1 MPFAVDG
8 PLQLHQAL
16 SRVVLGK
23 EEPLARLVLA
33 AVAGGHLL
41 VEDVPGVGKTTAA
54 KALARLT
61 GADFKRVQFTPD
73 LLPYD
78 LTGVDVFHP
87 ETRAFEFRPGP
98 VFTQVVLADEINRA
112 TPKVQSAL
120 LEVMEE
126 GQVTVG
132 GVTRPV
138 DEFFL
143 VVATQNPLDL
153 DGTFPLPAAQLDRF
167 FLKLSFG
174 YPDAAAEEAVWLNDP
189 GHAAPEAG
197 PPPVTTAELMAL
209 RARVP
214 SVYVAPELL
223 HLARRVV
230 DATRHDPAVALGLS
244 PRAGVHL
251 VKALRTWALLHG
263 RDYCVSQD
271 FQDLALDVWA
281 HRLELKDAAQHPR
294 DYLKGLVDAAMV
306 NHEGSR
312 REG

>member
-1 MPFAVDG
+1 MPFSVGG
-8 PLQLHQAL
+8 PQRLHEAL

-33 AVAGGHLL
+33 AVAGGHVL

-61 GADFKRVQFTPD
+61 GSAFRRIQFTPD

-126 GQVTVG
+126 SQVTVG

-138 DEFFL
+138 DPFFL

-153 DGTFPLPAAQLDRF
+153 DGTFPLPSAQLDRF
-167 FLKLSFG
+167 FLKLAFG
-174 YPDAAAEEAVWLNDP
+174 YPHAEAERDVWLGDP
-189 GHAAPEAG
+189 GHAPPEPG
-197 PPPVTTAELMAL
+197 PAPVTPAELLEL
-209 RARVP
+209 RSRAG
-214 SVYVAPELL
+214 SVHVAPELL
-223 HLARRVV
+223 DLAARVV
-230 DATRHDPAVALGLS
+230 GRTRTDPSVALGLS

-263 RDYCVSQD
+263 RGYAVAQD
-271 FQDLALDVWA
+271 FRDLAADVWA
-281 HRLELKDAAQHPR
+281 HRLELRDTGRDARAF
-294 DYLKGLVDAAMV
+294 LVSV
-306 NHEGSR
+306 VEEELVRHEA
-312 REG
+312 

>member
-1 MPFAVDG
+1 MPFSVGG
-8 PLQLHQAL
+8 PQRLHEAL

-33 AVAGGHLL
+33 AVAGGHVL

-61 GADFKRVQFTPD
+61 GSNFRRIQFTPD

-78 LTGVDVFHP
+78 LTGVDIFHP
-87 ETRAFEFRPGP
+87 ETRTFEFRPGP

-126 GQVTVG
+126 SQVTVG

-138 DEFFL
+138 DPFFL

-153 DGTFPLPAAQLDRF
+153 DGTFPLPSAQLDRF
-167 FLKLSFG
+167 FLKLGFG
-174 YPDAAAEEAVWLNDP
+174 YPHAEAERAVWLGDP
-189 GHAAPEAG
+189 GHAPPEPGPAPIT
-197 PPPVTTAELMAL
+197 PAELLAL
-209 RARVP
+209 RAQLP
-214 SVYVAPELL
+214 SVHVAPELL
-223 HLARRVV
+223 ELAGRVV
-230 DATRHDPAVALGLS
+230 DRTRTDASVALGLS

-251 VKALRTWALLHG
+251 IRALRAWALLHG
-263 RDYCVSQD
+263 RDYAVAQD
-271 FQDLALDVWA
+271 FRELALDIWA
-281 HRLELKDAAQHPR
+281 HRLELRDGTRDPR
-294 DYLKGLVDAAMV
+294 VFLQTLVDEEMV
-306 NHEGSR
+306 RHEA
-312 REG
+312 

>member
-1 MPFAVDG
+1 
-8 PLQLHQAL
+8 
-16 SRVVLGK
+16 
-23 EEPLARLVLA
+23 LARLVLA
-33 AVAGGHLL
+33 AVVGGHVL

-61 GADFKRVQFTPD
+61 GSDFRRIQFTPD

-87 ETRAFEFRPGP
+87 ETSTFEFRPGP

-138 DEFFL
+138 DAFFL

-153 DGTFPLPAAQLDRF
+153 EGTFPLPSAQLDRF
-167 FLKLSFG
+167 FLKIAFG
-174 YPDAAAEEAVWLNDP
+174 YPALAAELAVWTADP
-189 GHAAPEAG
+189 GHAPPEAG
-197 PPPVTTAELMAL
+197 PPPVTTSELLAL
-209 RARVP
+209 RAQTKAIFV
-214 SVYVAPELL
+214 SEELL
-223 HLARRVV
+223 LLAAKVV
-230 DATRHDPAVALGLS
+230 ERTRNDPAVALGLS

-251 VKALRTWALLHG
+251 VKAMRGWALLQG
-263 RDYCVSQD
+263 RGYAVAQD
-271 FQDLALDVWA
+271 FRDLALDVWA
-281 HRLELKDAAQHPR
+281 HRLELHDSSRDPR
-294 DYLKGLVDAAMV
+294 AFLEILIGEEMV
-306 NHEGSR
+306 RHET
-312 REG
+312 

>member
-1 MPFAVDG
+1 MFAVEG
-8 PLQLHQAL
+8 PQRLHQAL

-23 EEPLARLVLA
+23 ADPLARLVLA
-33 AVAGGHLL
+33 AVAGGHIL

-61 GADFKRVQFTPD
+61 GSDFRRIQFTPD

-98 VFTQVVLADEINRA
+98 IFTQIVLADEINRA

-132 GVTRPV
+132 GITRPV
-138 DEFFL
+138 DPFFL

-153 DGTFPLPAAQLDRF
+153 DGTFPLPSAQLDRF

-174 YPDAAAEEAVWLNDP
+174 YPDGDAERAVWLGDP
-189 GHAAPEAG
+189 GHAPPEAG
-197 PPPVTTAELMAL
+197 PPPVLPAELLGL
-209 RARVP
+209 RHAVP
-214 SVYVAPELL
+214 SVHVAPEILE
-223 HLARRVV
+223 LAARVV
-230 DATRHDPAVALGLS
+230 ARTRTDAAVALGLS

-251 VKALRTWALLHG
+251 VRALRTWALLKG
-263 RDYCVSQD
+263 REYVVAQD
-271 FQDLALDVWA
+271 FRDLALDVWA
-281 HRLELKDAAQHPR
+281 HRLELKDAGQNPR
-294 DYLKGLVDAAMV
+294 DYLDAVVQEEMV
-306 NHEGSR
+306 RHGA
-312 REG
+312 

>member
-1 MPFAVDG
+1 MPFSADG
-8 PLQLHQAL
+8 PFRLHQAL
-16 SRVVLGK
+16 SRIVLGK

-33 AVAGGHLL
+33 AVAGGHVL

-61 GADFKRVQFTPD
+61 GSDFRRVQFTPD

-78 LTGVDVFHP
+78 LTGVDVFRP
-87 ETRAFEFRPGP
+87 ETRSFEFRPGP
-98 VFTQVVLADEINRA
+98 LFTQVVLADEINRA

-138 DEFFL
+138 DPFFL

-153 DGTFPLPAAQLDRF
+153 DGTFPLPSAQLDRF
-167 FLKLSFG
+167 FLKLAFG
-174 YPDAAAEEAVWLNDP
+174 YPEPAAEKNVWLGDP
-189 GHAAPEAG
+189 GHAPPEPG
-197 PPPVTTAELMAL
+197 PPPVTPADLLAL
-209 RARVP
+209 RAQAA
-214 SVYVAPELL
+214 SVHVAPEI
-223 HLARRVV
+223 LALAAAVV
-230 DATRHDPAVALGLS
+230 DRTRSDPAVALGLS

-263 RDYCVSQD
+263 RDYAVAQD
-271 FQDLALDVWA
+271 FRDLALDVWA
-281 HRLELKDAAQHPR
+281 HRIELRDAGKDPR
-294 DYLKGLVDAAMV
+294 DYLESLVSAAMV
-306 NHEGSR
+306 RHGE
-312 REG
+312 

>member
-1 MPFAVDG
+1 MSFSLDAPRR
-8 PLQLHQAL
+8 LHEAL
-16 SRVVLGK
+16 ARVVLGK

-33 AVAGGHLL
+33 AVAGGHIL

-61 GADFKRVQFTPD
+61 GSDFRRVQFTPD

-78 LTGVDVFHP
+78 LTGVDVFRP
-87 ETRAFEFRPGP
+87 ETKTFEFRPGP

-138 DEFFL
+138 DPFFL

-153 DGTFPLPAAQLDRF
+153 DGTFPLPSAQLDRF
-167 FLKLSFG
+167 FLKLAFG
-174 YPDAAAEEAVWLNDP
+174 YPNAEAERAVWLGDP
-189 GHAAPEAG
+189 GHSTPEPGPAPISPAQLLG
-197 PPPVTTAELMAL
+197 L
-209 RARVP
+209 RAEAALIH
-214 SVYVAPELL
+214 VAPEVLE
-223 HLARRVV
+223 LAGRVV
-230 DATRHDPAVALGLS
+230 DRTRTDPAVSLGLS

-263 RDYCVSQD
+263 RSYVVAQD
-271 FQDLALDVWA
+271 FRDLALDVWA
-281 HRLELKDAAQHPR
+281 HRIELRDAGRDPREFLEIIVHEELVRHAQ
-294 DYLKGLVDAAMV
+294 
-306 NHEGSR
+306 
-312 REG
+312 

>member
-1 MPFAVDG
+1 MPFALEG
-8 PLQLHQAL
+8 PQRLHQAL
-16 SRVVLGK
+16 TRIVLGK
-23 EEPLARLVLA
+23 PGPLARMVLA
-33 AVAGGHLL
+33 AVAGGHIL

-61 GADFKRVQFTPD
+61 GSDFRRIQFTPD

-87 ETRAFEFRPGP
+87 ETRTFEFRPGP

-138 DEFFL
+138 DPFFL

-153 DGTFPLPAAQLDRF
+153 DGTFPLPSAQLDRF

-174 YPDAAAEEAVWLNDP
+174 YPDAEAERAVWLGDP
-189 GHAAPEAG
+189 GHAPPEAG
-197 PPPVTTAELMAL
+197 PAPVAPSDLLAL
-209 RARVP
+209 RAQVG
-214 SVYVAPELL
+214 SVYVSPELL
-223 HLARRVV
+223 DLAGRVV
-230 DATRHDPAVALGLS
+230 DRTRTDAAVALGLS

-251 VKALRTWALLHG
+251 VKALRTWALLQG
-263 RDYCVSQD
+263 RDYAVAQD
-271 FQDLALDVWA
+271 FRDLALDVWA
-281 HRLELKDAAQHPR
+281 HRLELRDAGQDPR
-294 DYLKGLVDAAMV
+294 AYLEAVVQEEMV
-306 NHEGSR
+306 RHEA
-312 REG
+312 

>member
-1 MPFAVDG
+1 MPFALDG
-8 PLQLHQAL
+8 PQRLHQAL

-23 EEPLARLVLA
+23 PDPLARLVLA
-33 AVAGGHLL
+33 AVAGGHVLI
-41 VEDVPGVGKTTAA
+41 EDVPGVGKTTAA

-61 GADFKRVQFTPD
+61 GSQFRRVQFTPD

-87 ETRAFEFRPGP
+87 ETRTFEFRPGP

-138 DEFFL
+138 DPFFL

-174 YPDAAAEEAVWLNDP
+174 YPDAAAERAVWLGDP
-189 GHAAPEAG
+189 GHAPPEPGPSPVAPADLLAWRAS
-197 PPPVTTAELMAL
+197 TA
-209 RARVP
+209 
-214 SVYVAPELL
+214 SVHVAPELL
-223 HLARRVV
+223 ELAARVV
-230 DATRHDPAVALGLS
+230 DRTRHDASVVLGLS

-251 VKALRTWALLHG
+251 VRAMRVWATLKG
-263 RDYCVSQD
+263 RDYAVAQD
-271 FQDLALDVWA
+271 FADLALDVWA
-281 HRLELKDAAQHPR
+281 HRLELRDAAQDPR
-294 DYLKGLVDAAMV
+294 DYLASIVHDELVR
-306 NHEGSR
+306 HGT
-312 REG
+312 

>member
-1 MPFAVDG
+1 MPFTEPG
-8 PLQLHQAL
+8 PLRLHQAL

-23 EEPLARLVLA
+23 EGPLARLVLA
-33 AVAGGHLL
+33 AVAGGHVLI
-41 VEDVPGVGKTTAA
+41 EDVPGVGKTTAA
-54 KALARLT
+54 KALARLS
-61 GADFKRVQFTPD
+61 GSEFKRIQFTPD

-87 ETRAFEFRPGP
+87 ESRTFEFRPGP

-138 DEFFL
+138 DPFFL

-174 YPDAAAEEAVWLNDP
+174 YPDTEAEGAVWLQDP
-189 GHAAPEAG
+189 GHAPPEAG
-197 PPPVTTAELMAL
+197 PPPVSPADLLAL
-209 RARVP
+209 RARLTEVH
-214 SVYVAPELL
+214 VAPELIG
-223 HLARRVV
+223 LARRVV
-230 DATRHDPAVALGLS
+230 DATRRDPAVALGLS

-251 VKALRTWALLHG
+251 VRALRAWALIHG
-263 RDYCVSQD
+263 RTYCVAQD
-271 FQDLALDVWA
+271 FRDLALDVWA
-281 HRLELKDAAQHPR
+281 HRLELKDTTSDPR
-294 DYLKGLVDAAMV
+294 GFLEALVDAELV
-306 NHEGSR
+306 RHEG
-312 REG
+312 

>member
-1 MPFAVDG
+1 
-8 PLQLHQAL
+8 
-16 SRVVLGK
+16 
-23 EEPLARLVLA
+23 LARLVLA
-33 AVAGGHLL
+33 AVAGGHVL

-61 GADFKRVQFTPD
+61 GSEFRRIQFTPD

-87 ETRAFEFRPGP
+87 ETRTFEFRPGP

-132 GVTRPV
+132 GTTRTV
-138 DEFFL
+138 DPFFL

-153 DGTFPLPAAQLDRF
+153 EGTFPLPSAQLDRF

-174 YPDAAAEEAVWLNDP
+174 YPDADAERAVWLGDP
-189 GHAAPEAG
+189 GHAPPEPG
-197 PPPVTTAELMAL
+197 PAPVTPGELLAIRASAATVHVAAEILETA
-209 RARVP
+209 ARV
-214 SVYVAPELL
+214 VA
-223 HLARRVV
+223 RTRT
-230 DATRHDPAVALGLS
+230 DAAVALGLS

-251 VKALRTWALLHG
+251 VKALRTWALLQG
-263 RDYCVSQD
+263 RDYAVAQD
-271 FQDLALDVWA
+271 FRDLALDVWA
-281 HRLELKDAAQHPR
+281 HRLELRDAGQDPR
-294 DYLKGLVDAAMV
+294 AYLEAVV
-306 NHEGSR
+306 QEGMIR
-312 REG
+312 HGT

>member
-1 MPFAVDG
+1 MTFVADG
-8 PLQLHQAL
+8 PQRLHDAL

-23 EEPLARLVLA
+23 SGPLARLVLA

-41 VEDVPGVGKTTAA
+41 IEDVPGVGKTTAA

-61 GADFKRVQFTPD
+61 GSDFRRIQFTPD

-87 ETRAFEFRPGP
+87 ETRTFEFRPGP

-132 GVTRPV
+132 GTTRRV
-138 DEFFL
+138 DPFFL

-153 DGTFPLPAAQLDRF
+153 DGTFPLPSAQLDRF

-174 YPDAAAEEAVWLNDP
+174 YPDPAAEREVWLGDP
-189 GHAAPEAG
+189 GHAAPEEG
-197 PPPVTTAELMAL
+197 PSPVTPDDLLAL
-209 RARVP
+209 RAAIPGVH
-214 SVYVAPELL
+214 VAVELL
-223 HLARRVV
+223 ELAARVV
-230 DATRHDPAVALGLS
+230 ARTRNDSAVSLGLS

-251 VKALRTWALLHG
+251 VKALRTWALLQG
-263 RDYCVSQD
+263 REYAIAQD
-271 FQDLALDVWA
+271 FRDLALDVWA
-281 HRLELKDAAQHPR
+281 HRLELRNAGADPR
-294 DYLKGLVDAAMV
+294 EYLEAVVQEELVR
-306 NHEGSR
+306 HGT
-312 REG
+312 